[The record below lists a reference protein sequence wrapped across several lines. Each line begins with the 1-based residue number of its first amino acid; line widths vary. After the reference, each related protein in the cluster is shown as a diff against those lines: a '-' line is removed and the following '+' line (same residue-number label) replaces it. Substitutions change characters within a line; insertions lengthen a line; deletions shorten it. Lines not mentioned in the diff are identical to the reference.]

1 MVKSLKFFAHSFKWL
16 LLLSLL
22 LVLGLG
28 FWLHGGE
35 RSLRFAKP
43 WIESTINTKD
53 APFTIGIGDVV
64 IDWRN
69 GAELGRIKIS
79 GVTFARRNG
88 NVFAQL
94 PELYATIDPIGFLPN
109 RRLLNKVILRKPRIF
124 ITRNIQGVTELGIE
138 GAPERLPM
146 LDLIGFLEGASSDK
160 PLATPVLPFHDFII
174 DDAHLTFI
182 DEFSETNIISEA
194 FDLRL
199 TRRHGSYDAVLALP
213 FTVDAVPVMLS
224 AGLRTLPD
232 THEHVLAV
240 QMRQMPSRLVCLFG
254 TCPKGV
260 EAEGAIDGKIALG
273 IGQDMSA
280 KAFRATFSTNKAKV
294 TMPEWFAEPLKLGA
308 SSITAEGDIAKQEYR
323 LAAAK
328 FQLEDTALTAT
339 AQLRKAEDGWYV
351 TADASCAQ
359 LDIKKLYKYW
369 PLTMAPDSRTWV
381 TSKLKSG
388 YAASGKLKLNLMPA
402 DFSADFFSD
411 KSVDAVADAREI
423 TFEYLPGFPLA
434 QKMNGIAHFTGTTVK
449 VEGGSGTLMDGTK
462 VNHAVLWCPE
472 LHSKNN
478 PMEATLDITA
488 PASDAAT
495 MLALKHFVFD
505 DHMGLDPKLVKG
517 TVNSTMKL
525 KFNAF
530 SDKPSS
536 DPNEI
541 HLEAVDYDITTKL
554 SDVAQ
559 KDVFGGYDTRALNGT
574 LATNNAGID
583 FNGSLM
589 LGESAVNDIVL
600 KQRYGQALSLA
611 VKGRAAEKGSPTN
624 DFELHYASGVIPD
637 IRVSGKRLD
646 ATVSYGS
653 KENSLLAD
661 FPAMNLTMDLG
672 ELVLAKEASF
682 TDIKG
687 TLRCTQLRCES
698 ADIDAQAGKASIKT
712 TITQNA
718 GKRQFLMTASDA
730 GSMLKA
736 LDITD
741 RMTGGRYEL
750 RGTYNDGKS
759 PPALIARLLI
769 TDFTLKNSQI
779 LGRIFSIG
787 SLTGLANMLTGS
799 GIAFEKLSAN
809 LLSQAGIISVD
820 KGVASGASMGIT
832 VGGMV
837 DTNTTKLDL
846 KGVVAPAYAL
856 NSILGKIPLIGAI
869 AGGDEGLIAFNY
881 SVKGT
886 YAEPDV
892 GVNPLSGLTPGFLRG
907 IFGGGESN
915 ARKLDAG
922 EKGQD
927 NQPVEQKMPGAAR
940 RP

>member
-16 LLLSLL
+16 LLLTLL
-22 LVLGLG
+22 LMLGLG
-28 FWLHGGE
+28 LWLHGGE

-43 WIESTINTKD
+43 WIESTINTAD
-53 APFTIGIGDVV
+53 APFTIAVGDVV
-64 IDWRN
+64 VDWRN
-69 GAELGRIKIS
+69 VAELGRIKIS
-79 GVTFARRNG
+79 GVSFSRRNG

-109 RRLLNKVILRKPRIF
+109 RRLLNKVILRGPRMF
-124 ITRNIQGVTELGIE
+124 ISRNIDGVMKLGIE

-146 LDLIGFLEGASSDK
+146 EDLIAFLEGTSSDK
-160 PLATPVLPFHDFII
+160 PLAVPVLPFHDFII
-174 DDAHLTFI
+174 DDARLTFT
-182 DEFSETNIISEA
+182 DELSETNIVSEA

-199 TRRHGSYDAVLALP
+199 TRRHGSYDAVLAMP

-224 AGLRTLPD
+224 AGLRTLPN
-232 THEHVLAV
+232 TREHVLAV

-260 EAEGAIDGKIALG
+260 EAEGAIDAKIALG
-273 IGQDMSA
+273 ISQDMKA
-280 KAFRATFSTNKAKV
+280 KAFRATLSTAKAKV
-294 TMPEWFAEPLKLGA
+294 TTPEWFAEPLKLGA
-308 SSITAEGDIAKQEYR
+308 SSVMVEGDISKQDYR
-323 LAAAK
+323 LTSAK
-328 FQLEDTALTAT
+328 LQLEDTAITAT
-339 AQLRKAEDGWYV
+339 ANIRKGEDGWYV
-351 TADASCAQ
+351 TADASCTQ
-359 LDIKKLYKYW
+359 LDIKKVYKYW

-388 YAASGKLKLNLMPA
+388 YAASGKLKLNLTPA
-402 DFSADFFSD
+402 DFAADFFSD

-434 QKMNGIAHFTGTTVK
+434 QKMNGIAHFTATTVK
-449 VEGGSGTLMDGTK
+449 VEGGGATLMDGTK
-462 VNHAVLWCPE
+462 INHAVLWCPE

-478 PMEATLDITA
+478 PMEATLDVTA

-495 MLALKHFVFD
+495 MLALKHFAFD
-505 DHMGLDPKLVKG
+505 DHIGLDPKTIKG
-517 TVNSTMKL
+517 TVNANMKL

-530 SDKPSS
+530 SDNPSS

-559 KDVFGGYDTRALNGT
+559 KNVFGGYDARALNGT
-574 LATNNAGID
+574 FVTNNAGMD
-583 FNGSLM
+583 FSGSLM
-589 LGESAVNDIVL
+589 LGESTVQDVSL
-600 KQRYGQALSLA
+600 KQNYGQPLSLS
-611 VKGRAAEKGSPTN
+611 VKGRSADKEIAIN
-624 DFELHYASGVIPD
+624 DFDLRYTAGAIPD
-637 IRVSGKRLD
+637 IRITGKRLD
-646 ATVSYGS
+646 ASTSYGG

-672 ELVLAKEASF
+672 ELVLSKDASF

-687 TLRCTQLRCES
+687 TLRCTKLRCES

-712 TITQNA
+712 TITQDA
-718 GKRQFLMTASDA
+718 GKRKFLMTANDA

-736 LDITD
+736 LDVTD
-741 RMTGGRYEL
+741 RMTGGKYEL

-759 PPALIARLLI
+759 PPQLNARLVI
-769 TDFTLKNSQI
+769 SDFTLKNSQI

-809 LLSQAGIISVD
+809 LISQGGVITVD
-820 KGVASGASMGIT
+820 KGVANGASMGIT
-832 VGGMV
+832 VGGTV
-837 DTNTTKLDL
+837 DTNTTKLNL

-856 NSILGKIPLIGAI
+856 NSILGKIPLIGAL
-869 AGGDEGLIAFNY
+869 AGGAEGLIAFNY
-881 SVKGT
+881 SVGGT

-907 IFGGGESN
+907 IFSGFDSDTAKPEDGKSN
-915 ARKLDAG
+915 T
-922 EKGQD
+922 
-927 NQPVEQKMPGAAR
+927 NQPVNVKTPGAAR

>member
-16 LLLSLL
+16 LLLLVL
-22 LVLGLG
+22 LVLALG

-69 GAELGRIKIS
+69 VAELGRIKIS

-88 NVFAQL
+88 NIFAQL
-94 PELYATIDPIGFLPN
+94 PELYTTIDPIGFLPN
-109 RRLLNKVILRKPRIF
+109 RRLLNKVILRQPRLF
-124 ITRNIQGVTELGIE
+124 VTRTIQGITELGIE

-146 LDLIGFLEGASSDK
+146 ADLVGFLEGASSDK
-160 PLATPVLPFHDFII
+160 PLATPALPFHDFII
-174 DDAHLTFI
+174 DDAHLTFT
-182 DEFSETNIISEA
+182 DERSETNIVSEA
-194 FDLRL
+194 FDVRL
-199 TRRHGSYDAVLALP
+199 TRRHGSYDAVLVLP

-232 THEHVLAV
+232 THEHILAV

-280 KAFRATFSTNKAKV
+280 KAFRATLSTTKAKI
-294 TMPEWFAEPLKLGA
+294 TTPEWFAEPLKLGA
-308 SSITAEGDIAKQEYR
+308 STVVAEGDISKQEYR
-323 LAAAK
+323 LTAAK
-328 FQLEDTALTAT
+328 LQLEDTSIAAT
-339 AQLRKAEDGWYV
+339 AAIRKAEDGWYV
-351 TADASCAQ
+351 TADASCTQ

-381 TSKLKSG
+381 TNKLKSG
-388 YAASGKLKLNLMPA
+388 HAASGKLKLNLTPA
-402 DFSADFFSD
+402 DFAADFFSD

-449 VEGGSGTLMDGTK
+449 VEGGGATLMDGTK
-462 VNHAVLWCPE
+462 INHAMLWCPE

-478 PMEATLDITA
+478 PMEATLDIAA

-495 MLALKHFVFD
+495 MLALKHFAFD
-505 DHMGLDPKLVKG
+505 DHIGIDPKTIKG
-517 TVNSTMKL
+517 SVHSNMKL

-541 HLEAVDYDITTKL
+541 HLEAVDYDIATKL

-559 KDVFGGYDTRALNGT
+559 NNVFGGYDARALNGT
-574 LATNNAGID
+574 LTTNNAGID
-583 FNGSLM
+583 FDGSLM
-589 LGESAVNDIVL
+589 LGESAVNDIAL
-600 KQRYGQALSLA
+600 RQRYGQALTLK
-611 VKGRAAEKGSPTN
+611 VKGRAEDKAVPIN
-624 DFELHYASGVIPD
+624 DFDLHYTSGAIPD

-646 ATVSYGS
+646 ASVSYGS

-661 FPAMNLTMDLG
+661 FPAMNLEIDLG
-672 ELVLAKEASF
+672 ELILAKEASF

-687 TLRCTQLRCES
+687 TLRCTKERCDS
-698 ADIDAQAGKASIKT
+698 ADIAAQAGKASIKT
-712 TITQNA
+712 TITQHA
-718 GKRQFLMTASDA
+718 GKRQFLMTANDA

-741 RMTGGRYEL
+741 RMTGGKYEM
-750 RGTYNDGKS
+750 RGSYNDAKN
-759 PPALIARLLI
+759 PPQLDARLFI

-787 SLTGLANMLTGS
+787 SLTGLANALTGS

-809 LLSQAGIISVD
+809 LLSQGGIISVD

-832 VGGMV
+832 LGGTV
-837 DTNTTKLDL
+837 DTNTTRLDM

-869 AGGDEGLIAFNY
+869 AGGEEGLIAFNY

-915 ARKLDAG
+915 ARKLES
-922 EKGQD
+922 EKTQD